1 MRLKDYGVIF
11 PKWKRHCSQEWSNYI
26 QHDFVKGL
34 CDGSLVREKYLNYL
48 IQDYIFLIHFSR
60 AWALAV
66 TKTDSP
72 EEMRLCASVLNSL
85 VNEEIQLHVE
95 TCLREGLSEKKIIG
109 AAEEPENIAYT
120 RYVLDVGHQGDFI
133 DLLAALAPCVMGYG
147 EIGINLK
154 SYKSSDNYAEWINVY
169 SGEDYQRSC
178 FDTANLIDQAVK
190 VRLGDNPENTVRWP
204 SLCKK
209 FKQATILESAFWD
222 MALR

>member
-1 MRLKDYGVIF
+1 MSNYGVIF
-11 PKWKRHCSQEWSNYI
+11 PIWKSHCAGDWKNYI
-26 QHDFVKGL
+26 HHDFVTGL
-34 CDGSLVREKYLNYL
+34 GEGSLEREKYLNYL

-95 TCLREGLSEKKIIG
+95 TCLGEGLSEQEIFKSIE
-109 AAEEPENIAYT
+109 APENIAYT
-120 RYVLDVGHQGDFI
+120 RYVLDVGHRGDFI

-147 EIGINLK
+147 EIGINSK
-154 SYKSSDNYAEWINVY
+154 SDKSSDNYAEWINVY
-169 SGEDYQRSC
+169 SGKDYQKSC

-190 VRLGDNPENTVRWP
+190 VRLGTNPESTNRWP
-204 SLCKK
+204 ALCQQ
-209 FKQATILESAFWD
+209 FKQATILERAFWD

>member
-1 MRLKDYGVIF
+1 MKDYGVIF
-11 PKWKRHCSQEWSNYI
+11 PMWKRHCSQEWSNYI

-34 CDGSLVREKYLNYL
+34 RDGSLVREKYLNYL

-60 AWALAV
+60 AWALAI

-95 TCLREGLSEKKIIG
+95 TCLREGLSEKEIFE

-120 RYVLDVGHQGDFI
+120 RYVLDAGHQGDFI

-147 EIGINLK
+147 EIGRNLK
-154 SYKSSDNYAEWINVY
+154 SDKSSDNYAEWINVY

-204 SLCKK
+204 SLCKQ